1 MMPKSSLNLNTASFT
16 TKTSSDGTVDASFGA
31 SIGIYSVSFV
41 DNNCSSVTVKLKTD
55 TGFINV
61 ARLTFKNSFQNKKRH
76 QLIFRNPVKGS
87 IIRFSTTSDDKI
99 MYPPGVTN
107 IRVIRASQ
115 KPQKALLHETRDGL
129 NRTGWSVIDKLVE
142 L

>member
-1 MMPKSSLNLNTASFT
+1 MKLTRLQKLNTASFT

-31 SIGIYSVSFV
+31 SIEIYSISFV

-55 TGFINV
+55 SGFKNI
-61 ARLTFKNSFQNKKRH
+61 ARLTFTNSFQNKKRH
-76 QLIFRNPVKGS
+76 QLLFRNPVKGS
-87 IIRFSTTSDDKI
+87 IVRFATTSNDKI

-129 NRTGWSVIDKLVE
+129 NRTGWAVIDKLME